1 MYKGTWLAQSEKD
14 VALDLGSHEFKAH
27 TEHKAYIK
35 KKKKI
40 VRSTTR
46 EVPVMTAASSTGSSS
61 AYGGR
66 QLGNSIYSVS
76 IMCQALK
83 WALEQQK
90 SLSLRGTLR
99 AGAH

>member
-14 VALDLGSHEFKAH
+14 VALDLGSHEFKAL
-27 TEHKAYIK
+27 TEHKAYI
-35 KKKKI
+35 KKKI

-46 EVPVMTAASSTGSSS
+46 EVPVMTAASSRGSSS

-66 QLGNSIYSVS
+66 QLRNSIYSVS
-76 IMCQALK
+76 TMCQALK

>member
-1 MYKGTWLAQSEKD
+1 
-14 VALDLGSHEFKAH
+14 
-27 TEHKAYIK
+27 
-35 KKKKI
+35 
-40 VRSTTR
+40 
-46 EVPVMTAASSTGSSS
+46 MTAASSTGSSS